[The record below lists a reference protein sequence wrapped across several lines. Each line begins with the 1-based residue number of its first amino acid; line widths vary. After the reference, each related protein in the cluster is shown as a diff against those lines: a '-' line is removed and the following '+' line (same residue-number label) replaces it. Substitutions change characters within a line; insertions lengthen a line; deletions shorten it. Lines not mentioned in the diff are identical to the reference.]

1 MPGVYRGDGA
11 YGQYCIVMPEQDMV
25 IAATSESWDMGK
37 SMQIIFDHLVP
48 GIFSNQ
54 LPDQTGRFQELR
66 QIQKDLKLAIPKGNT
81 SFANSSVMGKT
92 VQLDKNQFEVS
103 SIQLTEGKQ
112 SIDFAFKTATGD
124 QKITAGIERWITNP
138 ATIKYPFPV
147 FFRTDHPS
155 KIGATTTWIE
165 QDTLQLNIKMLEGIH
180 GDQLTFKFGEGDLEL
195 TMINSVGMHDKSER
209 RPVLKGRV
217 MG

>member
-1 MPGVYRGDGA
+1 M
-11 YGQYCIVMPEQDMV
+11 
-25 IAATSESWDMGK
+25 
-37 SMQIIFDHLVP
+37 
-48 GIFSNQ
+48 
-54 LPDQTGRFQELR
+54 
-66 QIQKDLKLAIPKGNT
+66 QKDLKLAIPKGNT